1 MMRRVGSAA
10 VVTLTGGGAIA
21 WFCSAVLV
29 WPVRARVDQAGASL
43 LVILNEYLPLAS
55 SGLAL
60 IETLLLE
67 VQTELSHARVDQIE
81 ERATRLMARVQG
93 LIDVERQLYTGL
105 TAINATLAQLNRIL
119 PFGSMPMISHEL
131 ADIDQQLQT
140 ITTQLS
146 ELRSLAAQAGLTNHA
161 GEAQVA
167 ALVERINGQI
177 ELVQPCLTL
186 TQQFIATVMA
196 QLPLIEGN
204 FTAWTGTAATVWTGM
219 ALLLGAGQ
227 VSLLRQSLRWHTGA

>member
-1 MMRRVGSAA
+1 MMQRVGSATMA
-10 VVTLTGGGAIA
+10 TLAGGGAIA
-21 WFCSAVLV
+21 WFGSAVLV
-29 WPVRARVDQAGASL
+29 WPVRACADQAGASL
-43 LVILNEYLPLAS
+43 LAILNEYLSLAS
-55 SGLAL
+55 SGLAQ

-81 ERATRLMARVQG
+81 ARATRLMARVQG
-93 LIDVERQLYTGL
+93 LIGVGRQLYTSI

-119 PFGSMPMISHEL
+119 PFGSMPTISHEL

-167 ALVERINGQI
+167 TLVERINGQI
-177 ELVQPCLTL
+177 GLVQPCLTL
-186 TQQFIATVMA
+186 TQQSIATVMA

-227 VSLLRQSLRWHTGA
+227 VSLMRQRRLWRTGV